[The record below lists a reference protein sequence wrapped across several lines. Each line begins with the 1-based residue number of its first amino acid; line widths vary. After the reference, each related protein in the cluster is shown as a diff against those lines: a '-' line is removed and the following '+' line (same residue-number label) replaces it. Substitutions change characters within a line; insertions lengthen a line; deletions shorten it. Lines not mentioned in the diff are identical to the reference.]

1 MKTLRNAL
9 PILAALLGAS
19 FGQAF
24 AEEGLTFD
32 EKGFTLDVAGD
43 DLTLNLG
50 GRLHV
55 DAASYKDELTLFTD
69 DARVRRARL
78 ELGGLVLKD
87 WRFRVD
93 YELSSLGQGF
103 KNAWVSYSGID
114 GTEFRG
120 GNFIAP
126 FSMEDLESSNSV
138 PAMERS
144 LAEALAPGFL
154 VGGSAA
160 VYDKHW
166 SLTGGYFFN
175 PISQDPVVNNDS
187 GESIIAR
194 GTLAPLNSSSQTL
207 HFGAAVERRQLDAA
221 VSTRVRTYP
230 ESGIADARLIDT
242 GVLAGVDSFV
252 NLGAEAAYR
261 YRNLMLRGQYIVRN
275 NDAPLLG
282 DPKFK
287 GGYAEA
293 SWVLTGERRGY
304 SEKSGVFSSV
314 RPKSKFGAIELV
326 GRVSMLD
333 LNDGLVA
340 GGKETDYL
348 AGVNWYFTR
357 NFRILGNYVHAK
369 ASPNSSALNEST
381 NIYQARA
388 QLSF

>member
-1 MKTLRNAL
+1 MKPIRYVL
-9 PILAALLGAS
+9 PALAAFLGAPL
-19 FGQAF
+19 GPAV
-24 AEEGLTFD
+24 AAEGLTFD
-32 EKGFTLDVAGD
+32 DKGLTLDVAGD
-43 DLTLNLG
+43 DLTFNLG

-55 DAASYKDELTLFTD
+55 DAASYDDELTVFTD
-69 DARVRRARL
+69 DVRVRRARL
-78 ELGGLVLKD
+78 ELGGRVLKD

-93 YELSSLGQGF
+93 YEFSSLGEGF
-103 KNAWVSYSGID
+103 KNAWLAYDGVD

-126 FSMEDLESSNSV
+126 FSIEDLESSNSL

-144 LAEALAPGFL
+144 LAQALAPGFL
-154 VGGSAA
+154 VGGSAK

-187 GESIIAR
+187 GESFIAR
-194 GTLAPLNSSSQTL
+194 ATLAPLNSGRQTL
-207 HFGAAVERRQLDAA
+207 HFGAAFERRNLDAG
-221 VSTRVRTYP
+221 VQTRVRTNP

-242 GVLAGVDSFV
+242 GALAGVDSFI
-252 NLGAEAAYR
+252 NIGAEAAYR
-261 YRNLMLRGQYIVRN
+261 YRNFMLRGQYIVRD
-275 NDAPLLG
+275 NDAPLLA

-304 SEKSGVFSSV
+304 SEKEGIFTSV

-326 GRVSMLD
+326 GRVSTLD

-381 NIYQARA
+381 DIFQARA

>member
-1 MKTLRNAL
+1 MKPIQSFL
-9 PILAALLGAS
+9 PALAALISAS
-19 FGQAF
+19 SGSAI
-24 AEEGLTFD
+24 AAEGLTFD
-32 EKGFTLDVAGD
+32 DKGLTLDVAGD

-55 DAASYKDELTLFTD
+55 DAASYNDDLTLFTD

-78 ELGGLVLKD
+78 ELGGRVLKD

-93 YELSSLGQGF
+93 YELSSLGEGF
-103 KNAWVSYSGID
+103 KNAWLSYSGID
-114 GTEFRG
+114 GAEFTG

-144 LAEALAPGFL
+144 LAQALAPGFL
-154 VGGSAA
+154 VGGEAKI
-160 VYDKHW
+160 YRKRW

-175 PISQDPVVNNDS
+175 PISQDPIVNNDS

-194 GTLAPLNSSSQTL
+194 GTLAPLNSGRQTL
-207 HFGAAVERRQLDAA
+207 HFGAAVERRNLDAA
-221 VSTRVRTYP
+221 TATRVRTSP

-261 YRNLMLRGQYIVRN
+261 YRNFMLRGQYIVRD

-293 SWVLTGERRGY
+293 SWVLTGEKRGY
-304 SEKSGVFSSV
+304 SEKDGIFTAV

-340 GGKETDYL
+340 GGKETNYL

-369 ASPNSSALNEST
+369 ASPNSGALNESAD
-381 NIYQARA
+381 IFQARA

>member
-1 MKTLRNAL
+1 VKPIRYVL
-9 PILAALLGAS
+9 PALAALLGATS
-19 FGQAF
+19 GPAV
-24 AEEGLTFD
+24 AAEGLTFD
-32 EKGFTLDVAGD
+32 DKGLTLDVAGD

-55 DAASYKDELTLFTD
+55 DAASYDDELTVFTD

-78 ELGGLVLKD
+78 ELGGRVLKD

-93 YELSSLGQGF
+93 YELSSIGEGF
-103 KNAWVSYSGID
+103 KNVWLAYDGID

-120 GNFIAP
+120 GNIIAP
-126 FSMEDLESSNSV
+126 FSMEDLESSNSI
-138 PAMERS
+138 PALERS
-144 LAEALAPGFL
+144 LAQALAPGFL
-154 VGGSAA
+154 VGGTAK
-160 VYDKHW
+160 VYDRHW
-166 SLTGGYFFN
+166 SLTAGYFFN

-194 GTLAPLNSSSQTL
+194 GTLAPLNSGRQTL
-207 HFGAAVERRQLDAA
+207 HFGAAVERRNLDAA
-221 VSTRVRTYP
+221 VATRVRTFP

-242 GVLAGVDSFV
+242 GVLADVDSFV

-261 YRNLMLRGQYIVRN
+261 YRNFMLRGQYIVRD

-304 SEKSGVFSSV
+304 SESNGIFSAV

-326 GRVSMLD
+326 GRVSTLD

-369 ASPNSSALNEST
+369 ASPNRSALNEST
-381 NIYQARA
+381 DIFQARA